1 MLGSDDQEVRVFML
15 SCVRLSVTPWTTAHQ
30 APPSMGFPMQKQWS
44 GLPLPFPGDLPNPGI
59 EPGSHALLADSL
71 LSKPP
76 GKPKIKV
83 KYV

>member
-59 EPGSHALLADSL
+59 EPASLASPALAGAFFTTRAIWEA
-71 LSKPP
+71 LSKR
-76 GKPKIKV
+76 
-83 KYV
+83 